1 MDKKR
6 EIWLDVLRAFACIC
20 VVMVH
25 SPAEY
30 DGNVPGQF
38 VLAPANYLLMAWG
51 VGLFFAISGALLLS
65 KPVSL
70 TEFYKKRFGRL
81 ILPVVLWS
89 LIYIVYEGWF
99 NDCLSWHYILD
110 KVSMIPFESQA
121 PLLWFMYTLFGIYLV
136 VPIFANFLQN
146 ATKRECEILLL
157 VWGITLFMPFLKLWN
172 PQVLNSLSA
181 NGVFHNFTGFLWYAF
196 FGYYLRKY
204 IDWKITDFK
213 FILLV
218 IVSFGFPLCVSFFGI
233 LPIEVLNTLMSV
245 FSVALTAIPFIICK
259 NFTFS
264 SLKPN
269 NLVITFA
276 KYSFGIYLFHYVL
289 LIPLR
294 PFLTQ
299 FHIHYALQI
308 PVTAVVVGIVSLCI
322 VVLLSKVPFSKY
334 LLG

>member
-1 MDKKR
+1 
-6 EIWLDVLRAFACIC
+6 
-20 VVMVH
+20 
-25 SPAEY
+25 
-30 DGNVPGQF
+30 
-38 VLAPANYLLMAWG
+38 MAWG
-51 VGLFFAISGALLLS
+51 FGLFFALSGALLLS

-70 TEFYKKRFGRL
+70 TAFYKKRFGRL
-81 ILPVVLWS
+81 IVPVVLWS

-99 NDCLSWHYILD
+99 NDCLSWQYIID
-110 KVSMIPFESQA
+110 KVLMIPFDSQA

-157 VWGITLFMPFLKLWN
+157 IWGITLCMPFLKLWN
-172 PQVLNSLSA
+172 PQVSASLS
-181 NGVFHNFTGFLWYAF
+181 NTGIFHYYTGFLWYAF
-196 FGYYLRKY
+196 FGFYLRKY
-204 IDWKITDFK
+204 INWKITDWK

-218 IVSFGFPLCVSFFGI
+218 IVSFGFPLFVAFSVV
-233 LPIEVLNTLMSV
+233 LPIEVLNTSMSV
-245 FSVALTAIPFIICK
+245 FAVSLTAIPIIACK

-264 SLKPN
+264 SMMPN
-269 NLVITFA
+269 NIVITFA

-308 PVTAVVVGIVSLCI
+308 PVTAIVVGLASLFIVY
-322 VVLLSKVPFSKY
+322 LLSKLPYSKY